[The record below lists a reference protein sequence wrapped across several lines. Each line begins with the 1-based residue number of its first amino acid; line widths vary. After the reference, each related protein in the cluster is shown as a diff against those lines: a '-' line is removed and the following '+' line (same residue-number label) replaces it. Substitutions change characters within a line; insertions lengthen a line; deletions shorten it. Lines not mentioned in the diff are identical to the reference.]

1 VLTGDGPNVGLGSR
15 FQRVGEDMDAQ
26 ARPAGIG
33 GHGVREGFELCG
45 YDDDRRLVLESGRD
59 RVVNAPRGAGSSV
72 AEPDDR
78 DVDTGGE
85 LVELLEGPLAFVADA
100 VAGVPDPDGSTGRVE
115 GLLPLV
121 EHPLPRLPG
130 LVGA

>member
-1 VLTGDGPNVGLGSR
+1 VLTRDGPNVGLGSR

>member
-1 VLTGDGPNVGLGSR
+1 VLTRDGPHVGLGSR
-15 FQRVGEDMDAQ
+15 FQRVGEDVDAQ
-26 ARPAGIG
+26 PCPAGVG
-33 GHGVREGFELCG
+33 RHGVGQGFELCC
-45 YDDDRRLVLESGRD
+45 YDDDRRLVLESDLD
-59 RVVNAPRGAGSSV
+59 RVVNAPRGAGASV

-78 DVDTGGE
+78 DVDTGSE
-85 LVELLEGPLAFVADA
+85 LVKLLEGPLTFVADA
-100 VAGVPDPDGSTGRVE
+100 VAGVPDLDGSTGRVE